1 MRSIGP
7 VFGTFES
14 SRRRFAS
21 FLNDTL
27 AKNGLMSPVASAFP
41 CARSRHHAGSLITAV
56 PSSGRAVDSRVRNA
70 TLKNAPGLSDVPEPP
85 GWVASALGWARR
97 YLFAPASHRPT
108 PAASRTVLRRGFHA
122 RCDTRMSTWRRRGFS
137 TTLGARNLR
146 PDAARATSPT
156 SFPPGPGWTVRN
168 RSAGARTLAPNGNS
182 RSGAPGRPPIAIVN
196 AVVDGSFSVFSV
208 TRNAVVRRAGFTR
221 SSTRSAALFPYFGS
235 FG

>member
-85 GWVASALGWARR
+85 GWVASALGWGRR
-97 YLFAPASHRPT
+97 YLFAEPSQRPT
-108 PAASRTVLRRGFHA
+108 PAAIRTVLRRGFHA

-168 RSAGARTLAPNGNS
+168 RSVGARTLAPN
-182 RSGAPGRPPIAIVN
+182 AIVN